1 MSNFFSTVY
10 TIPVYNASCLE
21 TSNVSSST
29 APFLIQVSCSS
40 KEDVLNTKLRMFQV
54 LATDTVLRENVDELA
69 DAVINLV
76 QKNVS
81 CYLAPKNATMEQVQV
96 NNLLVN
102 YGRWACL
109 HYKTRDT
116 FYIFYDRAE
125 LLKLLFIHC
134 ESPAYC
140 KLIDNVS
147 IRSARHPDASSVG
160 EYWSVNTEMQNRT
173 KLIERQ
179 LNGYNLPGNAAAA
192 SSSSAGDTTY
202 PLLENISEQPLSTS
216 EFIHCLAFLLLEDVI
231 EDRLAEIY
239 LELQPKAKSNKLH
252 FGAKHLVGPIS
263 VRVNHDAATT
273 TGEATVH
280 R

>member
-1 MSNFFSTVY
+1 MSNLFSAVY

-54 LATDTVLRENVDELA
+54 LTADIVLPENVDELA
-69 DAVINLV
+69 DTVINLV

-102 YGRWACL
+102 SGRWACL

-160 EYWSVNTEMQNRT
+160 ECSSVNTELQNRT

-179 LNGYNLPGNAAAA
+179 LNGYAAA
-192 SSSSAGDTTY
+192 STTGNITY
-202 PLLENISEQPLSTS
+202 PLVENISEQPISTF
-216 EFIHCLAFLLLEDVI
+216 EFIHCLAFLILDDVL
-231 EDRLAEIY
+231 EDRLFEIY

-252 FGAKHLVGPIS
+252 FGAKHLVGPIA
-263 VRVNHDAATT
+263 VRVNHDVATT